1 MSSMPSPSSATP
13 SKRDRTRHAL
23 LESGI
28 AVLVTNPGAALGAV
42 ARHAGVARSTLHRYF
57 ADRAELVEAI
67 NSHVEAQ
74 YEEAIEGADIESGTG
89 YEAFERIVEELQDR
103 IELFSWWMQ
112 TIHAEVDD
120 FDSEPDQQLLATIR
134 RGQADGT
141 IDDQLTAEWIHT
153 MLWTALW
160 TAHKQ
165 VTLNGYRPRT
175 VRSATRLTLQK
186 LAAPSHRTHP
196 TN

>member
-1 MSSMPSPSSATP
+1 
-13 SKRDRTRHAL
+13 
-23 LESGI
+23 
-28 AVLVTNPGAALGAV
+28 
-42 ARHAGVARSTLHRYF
+42 
-57 ADRAELVEAI
+57 I

-103 IELFSWWMQ
+103 IALFSWWMQ

-141 IDDQLTAEWIHT
+141 IDDHLTAEWIHT

-165 VTLNGYRPRT
+165 VTLNGQRPRAI
-175 VRSATRLTLQK
+175 RDATWTSIRK
-186 LAAPSHRTHP
+186 IASP
-196 TN
+196 

>member
-89 YEAFERIVEELQDR
+89 YEA
-103 IELFSWWMQ
+103 
-112 TIHAEVDD
+112 
-120 FDSEPDQQLLATIR
+120 
-134 RGQADGT
+134 
-141 IDDQLTAEWIHT
+141 
-153 MLWTALW
+153 
-160 TAHKQ
+160 
-165 VTLNGYRPRT
+165 
-175 VRSATRLTLQK
+175 
-186 LAAPSHRTHP
+186 
-196 TN
+196 

>member
-1 MSSMPSPSSATP
+1 MPSPSSATP
-13 SKRDRTRHAL
+13 SKRDRTRQAL

-74 YEEAIEGADIESGTG
+74 YEEAIKGADIESGTG

-112 TIHAEVDD
+112 TIHVEVDD

-165 VTLNGYRPRT
+165 VTLNGQRPR
-175 VRSATRLTLQK
+175 VIQDATRTSIRK
-186 LAAPSHRTHP
+186 IASP
-196 TN
+196 

>member
-1 MSSMPSPSSATP
+1 MPSPSSATP

>member
-1 MSSMPSPSSATP
+1 MPSPSSATP

-89 YEAFERIVEELQDR
+89 YEAFERIVEELQDQ

-120 FDSEPDQQLLATIR
+120 FDSEPDQQLLTTIR

>member
-1 MSSMPSPSSATP
+1 MASP
-13 SKRDRTRHAL
+13 KRDRTRRAL

-28 AVLVTNPGAALGAV
+28 AVLVASPGAALGAV

-67 NSHVEAQ
+67 NSHVESQ
-74 YEEAIEGADIESGTG
+74 YDEALKGADIESGTG

-112 TIHAEVDD
+112 TIHLEVDD
-120 FDSEPDQQLLATIR
+120 FDSEPDRQLLSAIR

-141 IDDQLTAEWIHT
+141 IDDSLTAEWIHT
-153 MLWTALW
+153 MLWTTLW

-165 VTLNGYRPRT
+165 VTLNGQRPRT
-175 VRSATRLTLQK
+175 IRAATRTSLRK
-186 LAAPSHRTHP
+186 LVTPQTDRPAEHA
-196 TN
+196 

>member
-1 MSSMPSPSSATP
+1 MPSPSATP

-74 YEEAIEGADIESGTG
+74 YEEAIEGADIKSGTG

-120 FDSEPDQQLLATIR
+120 FDSDPDQQLLATIR

-186 LAAPSHRTHP
+186 LAAPRHQTHP